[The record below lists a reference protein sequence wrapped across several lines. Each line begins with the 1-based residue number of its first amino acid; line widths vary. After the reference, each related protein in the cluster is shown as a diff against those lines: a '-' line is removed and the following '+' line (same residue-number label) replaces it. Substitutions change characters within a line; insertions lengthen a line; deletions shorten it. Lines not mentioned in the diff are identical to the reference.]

1 MEDFNVNLYDAASLL
16 VLMLVMTITIF
27 IKSRRISVK
36 IMYGFFTI
44 FFIVMYVVFLYSL
57 LS

>member
-16 VLMLVMTITIF
+16 VLMLVMAITIF

-44 FFIVMYVVFLYSL
+44 FLIVMYAAFLYSL

>member
-1 MEDFNVNLYDAASLL
+1 MEDFNMNLYDAASLL
-16 VLMLVMTITIF
+16 VLMLVMAITIF

-44 FFIVMYVVFLYSL
+44 FLIVMYAAFLYSL

>member
-1 MEDFNVNLYDAASLL
+1 MNLYDAASLL
-16 VLMLVMTITIF
+16 VLMLVMAITIF

-44 FFIVMYVVFLYSL
+44 FLIVMYAAFLYSL

>member
-1 MEDFNVNLYDAASLL
+1 MEDFNVNLYNAASLL
-16 VLMLVMTITIF
+16 VLMLVMAITIF

-44 FFIVMYVVFLYSL
+44 FLIVMYAAFLYTL

>member
-16 VLMLVMTITIF
+16 VLMLVMAITIF

-36 IMYGFFTI
+36 IMYSFFTI
-44 FFIVMYVVFLYSL
+44 FLIVMYAAFLYSL

>member
-1 MEDFNVNLYDAASLL
+1 MEDFNMNLYDAASLL
-16 VLMLVMTITIF
+16 VLMLVMAITIF

-36 IMYGFFTI
+36 IMSGFFTI
-44 FFIVMYVVFLYSL
+44 FLIVMYAAFLYSL

>member
-16 VLMLVMTITIF
+16 VLMLVMAITIF

-44 FFIVMYVVFLYSL
+44 FLIVMYAVFLYSL

>member
-16 VLMLVMTITIF
+16 VLMLVMAITIF

-44 FFIVMYVVFLYSL
+44 FLIVMYAAFLCSL